1 MRLKVHY
8 LKSSKESKI
17 AVLAYSGG
25 LDTSVAIRWIKEK
38 YSVDVITVS
47 VDVGQK
53 EDLKEG
59 AERALSNGAIDAVV
73 IDAKDEFAENYVAPA
88 IKANALYEGKY
99 PLSTA
104 LARPL
109 IAAKIAEVAKKYGA
123 DYVAHGCTGK
133 GNDQVRFEFT
143 FAAMDPSL
151 KVIAPIREWNM
162 NREDEI
168 EYAARHG
175 IMLKKSQPSR
185 FSTDENLW
193 GRSIEGGELED
204 PSVEPPEEIYE
215 WTSHQDL
222 WPDTPARITLGFSKG
237 VPVSLNGSRM
247 KLSRLIREVT
257 AVAGLNGVGRIDHV
271 EDRFVGIKSRENYE
285 CPAAT
290 VILQAHRALESL
302 VLSREVNLF
311 KPLVEA
317 KFSEL
322 VYNGMW
328 FTELRTAIESFL
340 DKTQEH
346 VTGEVK
352 VMLFKGKST
361 VTGTSS
367 EYSKYESRLSTY
379 GRGDTFDQKAAEG
392 FIYIAGL
399 PMRGTAAGE
408 LKKADVRKETLERK
422 VQR

>member
-1 MRLKVHY
+1 MRTKVQH
-8 LKSSKESKI
+8 LEHSSKHGI

-25 LDTSVAIRWIKEK
+25 LDTSVAIRWIREK
-38 YSVDVITVS
+38 YSVDVVTVS
-47 VDVGQK
+47 IDVGQK

-59 AERALSNGAIDAVV
+59 AERAISNGAIDSII
-73 IDAKDEFAENYVAPA
+73 IDSKDEFADDYIVPA

-123 DYVAHGCTGK
+123 KYVAHGCTGK

-143 FAAMDPSL
+143 FAAIDPSL

-162 NREDEI
+162 NREDEV
-168 EYAARHG
+168 EYAAKHG
-175 IMLKKSQPSR
+175 ISLRKSQPSR

-204 PSVEPPEEIYE
+204 PSQEPPEEIYE

-222 WPDTPARITLGFSKG
+222 WPDVAARISIGFARG
-237 VPVSLNGSRM
+237 VPVTLNGSRM
-247 KLSRLIREVT
+247 KLAQLIKEVNT
-257 AVAGLNGVGRIDHV
+257 VAGMHGVGRIDHV

-290 VILQAHRALESL
+290 VLLQGHRALESL
-302 VLSREVNLF
+302 VLSRDINLF
-311 KPLVEA
+311 KPVVEA
-317 KFSEL
+317 RFSEL

-328 FTELRTAIESFL
+328 FTGLRTAIEAFL
-340 DKTQEH
+340 NDTQEH

-352 VMLFKGKST
+352 MAMYKGRAT
-361 VTGTSS
+361 VTGVASD
-367 EYSKYESRLSTY
+367 YSKYEPKLSTY
-379 GRGDTFDQKAAEG
+379 GRGDVFSQKAAEG

-399 PMRGTAAGE
+399 PMRGTAAGRLE
-408 LKKADVRKETLERK
+408 KTDDAEGTLERK

>member
-1 MRLKVHY
+1 MRTKVHC
-8 LKSSKESKI
+8 LESSKEGKI

-25 LDTSVAIRWIKEK
+25 LDTSIAIRWIKEK

-59 AERALSNGAIDAVV
+59 AERALHNGAIDAIV
-73 IDAKDEFAENYVAPA
+73 IDAKDEFAQDYIVPA
-88 IKANALYEGKY
+88 IKANALYEGRY

-109 IAAKIAEVAKKYGA
+109 IAAKIAEVARKYGA
-123 DYVAHGCTGK
+123 VYVAHGCTGK

-151 KVIAPIREWNM
+151 KIIAPIREWNM

-168 EYAARHG
+168 DYASKHS
-175 IMLKKSQPSR
+175 IQLKKSQPSR

-222 WPDTPARITLGFSKG
+222 WPDTPTKMTIGFAEG

-247 KLSRLIREVT
+247 KLPLLIKEVN
-257 AVAGLNGVGRIDHV
+257 AVAGMNGIGRIDHV

-311 KPLVEA
+311 KPLVET

-328 FTELRTAIESFL
+328 FTELRSAIAAFL
-340 DKTQEH
+340 DSTQEH

-352 VMLFKGKST
+352 VTLFKGKAT
-361 VTGTSS
+361 VTGTAS

-408 LKKADVRKETLERK
+408 LEKAYDRKGTLERK
-422 VQR
+422 IQR